1 MAFESKVDRALHRRG
16 DPMSTHEFLAVL
28 EEITSIAAEPLTAG
42 EHDFLL
48 ENTDLE
54 EADLGSGGRVTT
66 NLRIFAGQAK
76 SRATLKENS
85 LSTAEVAAL
94 TGRDPANVRRS
105 RLEGALYSPGV
116 GVPGQSLLF
125 PHWQF
130 VEGAPLPGLRMVIP
144 AFPTHFHPLSIERF
158 MTTEH
163 EDLEAM
169 TPVAWLAMG
178 GTPEAVAALADE
190 LGYE

>member
-1 MAFESKVDRALHRRG
+1 
-16 DPMSTHEFLAVL
+16 MSTHEFLAVL
-28 EEITSIAAEPLTAG
+28 EEVTSISAEPLTAG

-48 ENTDLE
+48 ENTDLG

-66 NLRIFAGQAK
+66 NVRLLAGQAN
-76 SRATLKENS
+76 SRETLRENS

-94 TGRDPANVRRS
+94 IGRDPANVRRS
-105 RLEGALYSPGV
+105 RLEGTLYSPGA

-125 PHWQF
+125 PRWQF
-130 VEGAPLPGLRMVIP
+130 VEGAPLPGLRTIIP
-144 AFPTHFHPLSIERF
+144 AFPTHFHPLSIARF
-158 MTTEH
+158 MTTENEEL
-163 EDLEAM
+163 EDM

-178 GTPEAVAALADE
+178 GAADAVAALADE